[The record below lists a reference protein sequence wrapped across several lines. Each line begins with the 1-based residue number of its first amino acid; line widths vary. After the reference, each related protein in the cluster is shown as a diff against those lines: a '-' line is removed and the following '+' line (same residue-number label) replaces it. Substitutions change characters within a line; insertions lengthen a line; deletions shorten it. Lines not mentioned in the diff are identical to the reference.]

1 MSTRR
6 HRMRLAV
13 FKTLFQYEFRQDDPF
28 EILKEVMDRSLND
41 KAKEDARRYVENIF
55 ESLEE
60 IDKVISQYL
69 ENWTLDRLSVVDR
82 NVLRLGTYE
91 LLYELDVPIEVTI
104 DEAIE
109 IAKKYGTENS
119 GKFVNGVLDRIAKEK
134 APKEKFLL

>member
-1 MSTRR
+1 
-6 HRMRLAV
+6 MRLAV
-13 FKTLFQYEFRQDDPF
+13 FKTLFQYEFREDDPL
-28 EILKEVMDRSLND
+28 EILEEVMDRSLND
-41 KAKEDARRYVENIF
+41 KTRKDARRYVKNIF
-55 ESLEE
+55 ENLEG
-60 IDKVISQYL
+60 IDKVIAQYL
-69 ENWTLDRLSVVDR
+69 ENWTLDRLSAVDR

-109 IAKKYGTENS
+109 IAKRYGTENS